1 MPDNKIKILLVD
13 SDENMRIFFRDVFW
27 IHRLTDRC
35 DLEMADNLEN
45 ARKAI
50 GNLEVKPHY
59 IFMDVVMAG
68 NVKGE
73 NVTSSKIG
81 LEFLKEIKEN
91 PELSGTKVIVFSFN
105 IKKDVL
111 DKVKKLGIEEYIE
124 KQNNLPRD
132 IVDKFEKIYAK
143 YDLNR

>member
-59 IFMDVVMAG
+59 IFMDVVMTG

-81 LEFLKEIKEN
+81 LEFLKEIKKIPN
-91 PELSGTKVIVFSFN
+91 LAAQKSSFSPLILRKTFL
-105 IKKDVL
+105 IKSKNW
-111 DKVKKLGIEEYIE
+111 G
-124 KQNNLPRD
+124 
-132 IVDKFEKIYAK
+132 
-143 YDLNR
+143 